1 MPKHEV
7 ISEAFFAFVA
17 LAGLIAAWWFRGSV
31 TNAIRRFFSE
41 PGSAFNLS
49 VFRLIFYSTA
59 LALVNL
65 PEEQVEHY
73 AALPRGLIVPPT
85 GFGLVARH
93 LPISTTLVDVSYAI
107 FVTASIFAAVG
118 LFTKIASV
126 AFLVAAMYYLTI
138 PQLFG
143 KVNHYHI
150 VVWVA
155 AVLAVSRTADVLSLD
170 SIIQAKRR
178 STRAVALTPPLDRAY
193 SRPIRLTWLF
203 LGVGYLGPG
212 LWKYRTAGLEWASA
226 SNMRAILYDKWYELG
241 HYRPFIPV
249 EKSGLLLTLGALT
262 TLGFE
267 ITFLFLVWNRY
278 TRILAAAMGL
288 FFHTMTNLTMRIPFY
303 WSMILYTSFI
313 DWDRISRWAIARRE
327 TILFAFDGGCGIC
340 RTTAFA
346 LARNSLP
353 GGAQFV
359 SAQEASE
366 TGRLPA
372 GANLQNLLAEIHV
385 FTPTRTFKGFDAYRR
400 LAWRIPFL
408 WPALPLL
415 YLPPVGLIGR
425 RVYRHVSGH
434 RRCHVAS
441 KPVVAGRPN
450 FPRDAWTIAPTAV
463 GAIILTLALL
473 AAATEKV
480 NGWPIALYPTFA
492 GFHSAQSN
500 RLSVVRLTSTG
511 AATTISLKSCFTW
524 MPSDRYAGLVRSTIK
539 RARDGQ
545 HDVIG
550 TLITA
555 ASKEC
560 PLLASNSASFAFYN
574 EAVETTP
581 GRIGRLIDREL
592 LLRWSAKPAPAD

>member
-1 MPKHEV
+1 MPKHV
-7 ISEAFFAFVA
+7 VLSEAVFTVVA
-17 LAGLIAAWWFRGSV
+17 LGGLIAAWWFRTSV
-31 TNAIRRFFSE
+31 TNAIRRYFSE
-41 PGSAFNLS
+41 PGSAFNLA

-73 AALPRGLIVPPT
+73 ASLPRGLIVAPAGL
-85 GFGLVARH
+85 GFVAKH
-93 LPISTTLVDVSYAI
+93 LPISTALVDVSYTVSVA
-107 FVTASIFAAVG
+107 ASIFAAIG
-118 LFTKIASV
+118 LFTRIASV
-126 AFLVAAMYYLTI
+126 AFLVAATYYLTI

-155 AVLAVSRTADVLSLD
+155 AVLAVSRTADALSLD
-170 SIIQAKRR
+170 SIIQAKRQ
-178 STRAVALTPPLDRAY
+178 SLGAAALNPPAHRAY
-193 SRPIRLTWLF
+193 SRPIRITWLF

-212 LWKYRTAGLEWASA
+212 LWKYRTAGLEWTSA

-267 ITFLFLVWNRY
+267 ITFLFLIWNRY
-278 TRILAAAMGL
+278 TRMLAAAMGL

-303 WSMILYTSFI
+303 WSMILYTSFV
-313 DWDRISRWAIARRE
+313 DWDRISRWSTARRE
-327 TILFAFDGGCGIC
+327 KLLFAFDRGCGIC
-340 RTTAFA
+340 QTTACA

-366 TGRLPA
+366 AELLPA
-372 GANLQNLLAEIHV
+372 GANLADLLAEIHV
-385 FTPTRTFKGFDAYRR
+385 FTPSRTFKGFDAYRR

-415 YLPPVGLIGR
+415 YLPPVSLVGRHAYR
-425 RVYRHVSGH
+425 RVSEH

-441 KPVVAGRPN
+441 KPRGVGRPIL
-450 FPRDAWTIAPTAV
+450 PRGAWTLAPTAV
-463 GAIILTLALL
+463 GAIIVTLALV
-473 AAATEKV
+473 AAGTDKV
-480 NGWPIALYPTFA
+480 NGWPVALYPTFA
-492 GFHSAQSN
+492 GFHIPQSS
-500 RLSVVRLTSTG
+500 RLSVVRLTPTG
-511 AATTISLKSCFTW
+511 APTTISLKSCFKW
-524 MPSDRYAGLVRSTIK
+524 MPSDRYAGLVRSTIS
-539 RARDGQ
+539 RARDGRR
-545 HDVIG
+545 DVIG
-550 TLITA
+550 TLIRA

-560 PLLASNSASFAFYN
+560 PRLASSSASFAFYN
-574 EAVETTP
+574 ETVETTP
-581 GRIGRLIDREL
+581 GEVGRLIEREL
-592 LLRWSAKPAPAD
+592 LLRWGTT